1 MISRSESSFKT
12 SVYHKPTFSE
22 VYSNFNSFIYDQ
34 YKIGLIF
41 TLLFRTFSI
50 VPDFSRFHT
59 EVSHLKDILR
69 KNAFPIKLVDNCIKT
84 FLNKKFLH
92 TPVALT
98 VDKKELSITLPY
110 LGNLSLAI
118 RTRLQK
124 VIFRST
130 TRLGNFFRFKD
141 KVPFNLRS
149 NVVYKFSCGR
159 CNATYYGETCRHLN
173 IRVGEHSGVSPL
185 TGKKSK
191 TKKAT
196 AIKDHMLFYDHVVS
210 LEDFKI
216 LASSNS
222 EFHLKIKESLLIS
235 RDKPELNRNEKSLP
249 LYLFD

>member
-1 MISRSESSFKT
+1 MNI
-12 SVYHKPTFSE
+12 
-22 VYSNFNSFIYDQ
+22 
-34 YKIGLIF
+34 
-41 TLLFRTFSI
+41 LL
-50 VPDFSRFHT
+50 V
-59 EVSHLKDILR
+59 K
-69 KNAFPIKLVDNCIKT
+69 
-84 FLNKKFLH
+84 
-92 TPVALT
+92 
-98 VDKKELSITLPY
+98 
-110 LGNLSLAI
+110 
-118 RTRLQK
+118 
-124 VIFRST
+124 ST

-141 KVPFNLRS
+141 KMPFNLRS

-191 TKKAT
+191 TKKTT
-196 AIKDHMLFYDHVVS
+196 AIKDHMLFCDHVVS